1 MFIPDEDVKKEFIKK
16 ETKKKDESDFYFEI
30 TVGPVRES
38 SIKRIFD

>member
-30 TVGPVRES
+30 TVRS
-38 SIKRIFD
+38 DKRIFD